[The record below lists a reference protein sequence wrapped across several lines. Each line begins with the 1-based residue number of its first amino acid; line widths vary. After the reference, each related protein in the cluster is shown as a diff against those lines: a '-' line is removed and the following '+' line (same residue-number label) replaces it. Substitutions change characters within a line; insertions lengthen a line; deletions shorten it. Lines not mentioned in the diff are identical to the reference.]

1 MKVSI
6 ATNSKLD
13 LLSFLGTAAL
23 KNVYSLTEG
32 STLTELDWN
41 CGQGDC
47 HPSSGSCLLFYI
59 FWIWLVFSSLLS
71 MFTDR
76 LSQVYPWK

>member
-32 STLTELDWN
+32 STLTELD
-41 CGQGDC
+41 
-47 HPSSGSCLLFYI
+47 
-59 FWIWLVFSSLLS
+59 
-71 MFTDR
+71 
-76 LSQVYPWK
+76 